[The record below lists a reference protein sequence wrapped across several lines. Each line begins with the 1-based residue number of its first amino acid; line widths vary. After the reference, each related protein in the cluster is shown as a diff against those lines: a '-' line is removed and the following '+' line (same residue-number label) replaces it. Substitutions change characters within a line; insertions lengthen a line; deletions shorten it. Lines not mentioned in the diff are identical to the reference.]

1 MIVVITTKVLM
12 HVCVIV
18 VKSIKVVFVLA
29 LLPQQQQLRQKLK
42 TYSKGSWPK
51 GYGTDAASLSNCRRI
66 ISCRGISNKNGE
78 GNGDYLLRR

>member
-18 VKSIKVVFVLA
+18 VKSIKVFVLA